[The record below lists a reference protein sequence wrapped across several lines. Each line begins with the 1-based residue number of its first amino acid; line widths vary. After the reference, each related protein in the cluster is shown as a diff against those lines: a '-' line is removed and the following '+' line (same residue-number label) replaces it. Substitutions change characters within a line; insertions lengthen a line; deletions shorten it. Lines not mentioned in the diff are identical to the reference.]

1 MKPIFPAVLKSVFL
15 LLLFSF
21 AGQFQAYSQ
30 NHSREEK
37 RAERLFRKRTEVYFR
52 FKLKHSEDL
61 PEITRAISIDHRR
74 GDTIYAFAN
83 RRGMQ
88 RFFELGYSRYKI
100 LETPAEEF
108 QRMEKQEKR
117 TKKKAR
123 PLSTQAFD
131 SYLSYPAYE
140 QAMIGFQLSHPQLC
154 RLVNLGTLPSGRKIL
169 ALKISDSVDITQNEP
184 RFLYTSS
191 MHGDETTGYPM
202 MMKLA
207 DTLLR
212 GYGSDTELTRL
223 VNEME
228 IWINPLANPDGTYRG
243 GNQSVSGATRFNAA
257 NIDLNR
263 NYPDPQ
269 DGPHPDGESYQPETK
284 IFIKLADSLQFVMA
298 ANFHGG
304 AEVWNFPWDTWQRR
318 HPDENW
324 WTAEGEKFAGSARSN
339 SATFFNQNYGY
350 PNLPGV
356 CQGFEWYEVNGGR
369 QDFMNWFHQCRE
381 VTLELSD
388 TKLIPNSQIPV
399 HWKWLRRSLIDYMK
413 ASLRGI
419 RGKISDACTGLPVL
433 ARIEVRNH
441 DKDSTHIFSTA
452 ESGNYHRPIFPGNY
466 SLMVSAHGY
475 RTDSLPGISVGEGDA
490 ALRNLVLQ
498 PIQPVADFFASKSNI
513 CGAEVTFS
521 DRSGSASQ
529 WIWDFGDGITSSEKN
544 PQHSYQQEGIYAV
557 KLVVSN
563 CAGSDTILKQVNI
576 IRPAAPVITGDTS
589 VCGAVVHQLQAFSG
603 NPVLWY
609 STASSAIPLDS
620 SYVFLTPVLDSTQ
633 VYYVRSTKL
642 LNLPDAG
649 PADNQ
654 FGSGSFFT
662 GSTYHF
668 LSFDAHLAFRLKSVR
683 VYANT
688 AGNRNIQLRNA
699 QGQVIRSKTVLIPQ
713 GDSRVELGFD
723 VPQGEGFQLGLAG
736 GASNNLFRNNSN
748 AAYPYEVEGILSIT
762 GNSAGNPA
770 FYYYFYDWEI
780 SAACQSGAVPVT
792 AMVQNA
798 PRPRISISASQDT
811 VCENSLISFESQFS
825 NSLNP
830 QFFWFNGTQPLGS
843 QLSTATVFLPPGIHS
858 ITCRL
863 LSADTCA
870 VNNPATSL
878 PKQVVIL
885 PSPPAPVIVQNG
897 SWLVSNSG
905 TVSWFIS
912 GQPIGNSP
920 SDSIF
925 IYESGIYTAMVLGL
939 NSLNGCASASSQPL
953 NITSIAGLENPL
965 FRMYANGEK
974 LSVENRSGKIQQLE
988 LLDASGRCL
997 RHLYADAGISSFI
1010 LTEFPAGLLLVR
1022 NRESGRVLKV
1032 IR

>member
-1 MKPIFPAVLKSVFL
+1 MLKIYILKLLICFNL
-15 LLLFSF
+15 LLGVIPEIKAQTKNRHQKQLNHLFKNR
-21 AGQFQAYSQ
+21 G
-30 NHSREEK
+30 E
-37 RAERLFRKRTEVYFR
+37 LYFR
-52 FKLKHSEDL
+52 FILKDKKDL
-61 PEITRAISIDHRR
+61 PELTRAISIDHKK
-74 GDTIYAFAN
+74 GDTLFAFAN

-88 RFFELGYSRYKI
+88 RFFELGYSRYRV

-108 QRMEKQEKR
+108 RRLERKENR
-117 TKKKAR
+117 AKKKLS

-131 SYLSYPAYE
+131 SYLTYPGYE
-140 QAMIGFQLSHPQLC
+140 QAMLDFQANYPQIC

-184 RFLYTSS
+184 RFLYTST
-191 MHGDETTGYPM
+191 MHGDETAGYPM
-202 MMKLA
+202 MLKLA

-243 GNQSVSGATRFNAA
+243 GNQTVSGATRFNAA

-269 DGPHPDGESYQPETK
+269 DGAHPDGEAYQPETK
-284 IFIKLADSLQFVMA
+284 IFMKLADSLRFVMA

-324 WTAEGEKFAGSARSN
+324 WTAEGVKFAGSARSN

-369 QDFMNWFHQCRE
+369 QDYMNWFHHCRE

-399 HWKWLRRSLIDYMK
+399 HWQWLRRSIIDYMK

-419 RGKISDACTGLPVL
+419 RGRISDACTGLPVL
-433 ARIEVRNH
+433 AQVEVRNH
-441 DKDSTHIFSTA
+441 DKDNSHIFSGM
-452 ESGNYHRPIFPGNY
+452 ENGNYHRPIFIGSY
-466 SLMVSAHGY
+466 SLVVSAAGY
-475 RTDSLPGISVGEGDA
+475 QTDSLPAISVGEGDA

-498 PIQPVADFFASKSNI
+498 PLEPVANFNVAIRDL
-513 CGAEVTFS
+513 CGSEVIFN

-529 WIWDFGDGITSSEKN
+529 WLWDFGDGNTSSEKN
-544 PQHSYQQEGIYAV
+544 PQHSYEQEGIYTV

-563 CAGSDTILKQVNI
+563 CAGADTVLRQVNI
-576 IRPAAPVITGDTS
+576 IRPSAPLVRGDTS
-589 VCGAVVHQLQAFSG
+589 ICGAVVHQLHAFSG

-609 STASSAIPLDS
+609 SSASSVLPLDS
-620 SYVFLTPVLDSTQ
+620 SQVFLTPVLDSTQ
-633 VYYVRSTKL
+633 IYYVRSTKL

-654 FGSGSFFT
+654 FGGGSFFT
-662 GSTYHF
+662 GNTYHY
-668 LSFDAHLAFRLKSVR
+668 LNFDAHSAFRLKSVR

-688 AGNRNIQLRNA
+688 AGNRSIQLRNA
-699 QGQVIRSKTVLIPQ
+699 QGQVIRSKTVQIPQ
-713 GDSRVELGFD
+713 GDSRVNLGFD

-736 GASNNLFRNNSN
+736 GASNNLFRNNSG
-748 AAYPYEVEGILSIT
+748 AAYPYEVDGILSIT

-780 SAACQSGAVPVT
+780 SAACQSGAVPVQ
-792 AMVQNA
+792 ALVLNA
-798 PRPRISISASQDT
+798 PRPRISISVSQDT
-811 VCENSLISFESQFS
+811 VCEDNVISFEAQFS
-825 NSLNP
+825 NTLNP
-830 QFFWFNGTQPLGS
+830 QFFWFNGSQPLGS
-843 QLSTATVFLPPGIHS
+843 QLSTATVFLPPGNHS

-870 VNNPATSL
+870 VNNPVTSL

-885 PSPPAPVIVQNG
+885 ARPPAPVIVQNG

-905 TVSWFIS
+905 PVSWFVS

-925 IYESGIYTAMVLGL
+925 ISESGLYSAIVLG
-939 NSLNGCASASSQPL
+939 SNGCASPSSQPL
-953 NITSIAGLENPL
+953 DITSIPGTENL
-965 FRMYANGEK
+965 DLRMYANGEK
-974 LSVENRSGKIQQLE
+974 LMVENRTGKLQSLE
-988 LLDASGRCL
+988 ILDAAGRCL
-997 RHLYADAGISSFI
+997 RYFKADSGTSSFI
-1010 LTEFPAGLLLVR
+1010 LTALPAGMLLVR
-1022 NRESGRVLKV
+1022 NRESGMMMKV
-1032 IR
+1032 MR

>member
-1 MKPIFPAVLKSVFL
+1 MLKIYILNCLLWFSLLASVLPEVHAQPKTRQQKQL
-15 LLLFSF
+15 
-21 AGQFQAYSQ
+21 
-30 NHSREEK
+30 N
-37 RAERLFRKRTEVYFR
+37 RLFKNRGELYFR
-52 FKLKHSEDL
+52 FTLKDKKDL
-61 PEITRAISIDHRR
+61 PELTRAISIDHRK
-74 GDTIYAFAN
+74 GDTLFAFAN

-88 RFFELGYSRYKI
+88 RFFELGYSRFKI
-100 LETPAEEF
+100 LESPAEEF
-108 QRMEKQEKR
+108 RRLEKQEKR
-117 TKKKAR
+117 AKKKAG
-123 PLSTQAFD
+123 PLSTQAFNT
-131 SYLSYPAYE
+131 YLTYPGYE
-140 QAMIGFQLSHPQLC
+140 QAMLDFQASHPQIC

-169 ALKISDSVDITQNEP
+169 ALKISDSVEITQNEP
-184 RFLYTSS
+184 RFLYTST
-191 MHGDETTGYPM
+191 MHGDETAGYPM
-202 MMKLA
+202 MLKLA

-269 DGPHPDGESYQPETK
+269 DGPHPDGEAYQPETK
-284 IFIKLADSLQFVMA
+284 IFMKLADSLRFVMA

-324 WTAEGEKFAGSARSN
+324 WTAEGVKFAGSARSN
-339 SATFFNQNYGY
+339 SATFFNENYGY

-369 QDFMNWFHQCRE
+369 QDYMNWFHQCRE

-399 HWKWLRRSLIDYMK
+399 HWQWLRRSLIDYMK

-419 RGKISDACTGLPVL
+419 RGKISDACTGLPVP

-466 SLMVSAHGY
+466 SLMVSAPGY
-475 RTDSLPGISVGEGDA
+475 RADSLPSITVGEGDA
-490 ALRNLVLQ
+490 VLRNLVLQ
-498 PIQPVADFFASKSNI
+498 PIQPVADFNAARINI
-513 CGAEVTFS
+513 CGAEVIFR

-529 WIWDFGDGITSSEKN
+529 WLWDFGDGNTSSEKN
-544 PQHSYQQEGIYAV
+544 PQHSYEQEGIYTV

-563 CAGSDTILKQVNI
+563 CAGGDTILKQVNI
-576 IRPAAPVITGDTS
+576 IRPAAPTVTGDTS
-589 VCGAVVHQLQAFSG
+589 FCGAVVHQLQALSP

-609 STASSAIPLDS
+609 SSASSVLPLDS
-620 SYVFLTPVLDSTQ
+620 SQVFLTPVLDSTQ

-654 FGSGSFFT
+654 FGGGSFFT
-662 GSTYHF
+662 GNTYHY
-668 LSFDAHLAFRLKSVR
+668 LSFDVQSAFRLKTVR

-699 QGQVIRSKTVLIPQ
+699 QGQVIRSKTVQIPQ

-736 GASNNLFRNNSN
+736 GVSNNLFRNNSG
-748 AAYPYEVEGILSIT
+748 ADYPYELEGILSIT

-780 SAACQSGAVPVT
+780 SAACQSGAVPVK
-792 AMVQNA
+792 ALVLNA

-811 VCENSLISFESQFS
+811 ICENSLISFESQFS
-825 NSLNP
+825 NTLNP
-830 QFFWFNGTQPLGS
+830 QFFWFNGAQPLGS
-843 QLSTATVFLPPGIHS
+843 QLPSATVFLPPGIHS

-870 VNNPATSL
+870 VNNPVTSL
-878 PKQVVIL
+878 PKQVVVL
-885 PSPPAPVIVQNG
+885 PGPPAPVIVQNG

-953 NITSIAGLENPL
+953 DITSIAVLENPL
-965 FRMYANGEK
+965 FRMYANGEN
-974 LSVENRSGKIQQLE
+974 LMVENRSGKTQQLE
-988 LLDASGRCL
+988 MLDAAGRCI
-997 RHLYADAGISSFI
+997 RHLKADSGISSFI
-1010 LTEFPAGLLLVR
+1010 LAEFPAGLLLVR